1 MVLPNSSSDGEMEL
15 ASGCIGHI
23 VLAETNTLSSG

>member
-15 ASGCIGHI
+15 ASGWTDHI
-23 VLAETNTLSSG
+23 LLAETNTLSSG